1 MMMKKILIAGFVGL
15 SALLMGGCG
24 DGLSD
29 REESCLKATGN
40 IDCKSAGELE
50 LEKARIQANADI
62 QIAKAQSNGMMAAG
76 AAPMATDVAP
86 GQYTNYY
93 GDERYGQWKQ
103 DGTFQFNDP
112 TSNWAESTNAFLLGA
127 GLGGL
132 AGYMATKAA
141 SHGEWKKSYPNG
153 YTPKTYTAKTYM
165 DKSGKPISKAEY
177 ERRIAQSNKDR
188 MKYQQEQRKKFDPNE
203 KKPAPKMIP
212 QIKRPTEPQM
222 VKPGQPN
229 PKNKYNTPIRK
240 ETKPAYKPKTSFKP
254 SYGGSSK
261 KRK

>member
-1 MMMKKILIAGFVGL
+1 MMKKILIAGFIGL
-15 SALLMGGCG
+15 SALLVGGCG
-24 DGLSD
+24 DGLTD
-29 REESCLKATGN
+29 REESCLAATGN
-40 IDCKSAGELE
+40 IDCKSAAELE
-50 LEKARIQANADI
+50 LEKARIQANADV
-62 QIAKAQSNGMMAAG
+62 QIAKAQGIMNGAS
-76 AAPMATDVAP
+76 APMQSEVAP

-112 TSNWAESTNAFLLGA
+112 TSSWAESTNAFLLGA

-141 SHGEWKKSYPNG
+141 SRGEWKKSYPNG
-153 YTPKTYTAKTYM
+153 YTPKTYTTKTYM
-165 DKSGKPISKAEY
+165 DKSGKTISKSEY
-177 ERRIAQSNKDR
+177 ERRVAQSNKDR
-188 MKYQQEQRKKFDPNE
+188 MKYQMEQNRKKFNSSKPQVGY
-203 KKPAPKMIP
+203 KPAAK
-212 QIKRPTEPQM
+212 PTM

-229 PKNKYNTPIRK
+229 PQVKYNTPVRK
-240 ETKPAYKPKTSFKP
+240 PVYQPKMKPFKP